1 MLHIP
6 TLLTDVTYS
15 WLTVSFTAGGFK
27 PITLK
32 SPSTQA
38 RPQAAPE
45 VPKVQQSGPERHL
58 SRVYSGPKEGCVKVF

>member
-32 SPSTQA
+32 LASTHA

-45 VPKVQQSGPERHL
+45 VPKVQQSSPERRL
-58 SRVYSGPKEGCVKVF
+58 SSVYSGPKEGCVKVF